1 MRRQIALT
9 LARTPGLHQHL
20 THLLERDRSG
30 DHPKADVVADT
41 HAGWQCGGSSTHGA
55 YSPPVHS
62 RLGDRSRYV
71 NRIGVYPEAT
81 HAFDY
86 HLPPMHYLGHFMQY
100 DDAATRDAEVQVR
113 DFLHRVLGE
122 RAEGAR

>member
-62 RLGDRSRYV
+62 RLGDKGCNV
-71 NRIGVYPEAT
+71 NRIETYPEGECRPWRAWGSLHVT
-81 HAFDY
+81 SGCQAFVSD
-86 HLPPMHYLGHFMQY
+86 
-100 DDAATRDAEVQVR
+100 
-113 DFLHRVLGE
+113 
-122 RAEGAR
+122 

>member
-62 RLGDRSRYV
+62 RLGDKRCNV
-71 NRIGVYPEAT
+71 NRIGTSRAMTLGRRNPTVKLFA
-81 HAFDY
+81 AWY
-86 HLPPMHYLGHFMQY
+86 HTP
-100 DDAATRDAEVQVR
+100 D
-113 DFLHRVLGE
+113 
-122 RAEGAR
+122 

>member
-71 NRIGVYPEAT
+71 NRIVAWP
-81 HAFDY
+81 
-86 HLPPMHYLGHFMQY
+86 GHPRLAVPRQVKSWIAGTR
-100 DDAATRDAEVQVR
+100 AAMTR
-113 DFLHRVLGE
+113 G
-122 RAEGAR
+122 